1 MKLLSLLFTAVA
13 VVFFAVYAAAPT
25 LAGRT
30 ADAPV
35 TDVAGLQKALGSV
48 QPGGTIQL
56 AAGTFPQFTLQSH
69 QYSAPVKIVGTGS
82 TTVLNGINIFS
93 SSNLAFENVR
103 FAPSG
108 HIATVNV
115 DTSSHVSFSHVI
127 FD

>member
-69 QYSAPVKIVGTGS
+69 QYSAPGKIVGPGPTN
-82 TTVLNGINIFS
+82 VPKRINI
-93 SSNLAFENVR
+93 LR
-103 FAPSG
+103 PS
-108 HIATVNV
+108 TPP
-115 DTSSHVSFSHVI
+115 F
-127 FD
+127 